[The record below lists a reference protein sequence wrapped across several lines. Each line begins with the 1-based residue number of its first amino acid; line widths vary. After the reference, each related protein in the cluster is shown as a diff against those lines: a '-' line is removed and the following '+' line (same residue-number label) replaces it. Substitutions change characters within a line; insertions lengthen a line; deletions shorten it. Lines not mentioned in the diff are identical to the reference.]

1 MSKLKITQIRSKIGS
16 PQRQKATLEALGLGK
31 VNSSVTLEATPQVKG
46 MIVKVNHL
54 VKVEEI

>member
-31 VNSSVTLEATPQVKG
+31 VNNSVTLEATPQVK
-46 MIVKVNHL
+46 
-54 VKVEEI
+54 E